1 MSACVHC
8 TVGGD
13 VTMCDIYREREYWV
27 CGGFI
32 DEQEEPELERCA
44 GCGQFIEVHL
54 LVNGYCAE
62 CRNIDGE

>member
-1 MSACVHC
+1 
-8 TVGGD
+8 

-54 LVNGYCAE
+54 LVNDFCSE
-62 CRNIDGE
+62 CRNINGE